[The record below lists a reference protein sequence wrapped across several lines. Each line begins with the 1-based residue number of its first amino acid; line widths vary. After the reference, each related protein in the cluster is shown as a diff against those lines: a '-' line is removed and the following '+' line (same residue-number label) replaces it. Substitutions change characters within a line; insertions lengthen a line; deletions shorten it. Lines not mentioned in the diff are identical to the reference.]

1 MTARRNP
8 IDESY
13 RACRSLVRRSGS
25 NFTGAFWML
34 PSRQRQGMY
43 ALYAFM
49 RHTDDLVDQPA
60 AGNDP
65 AAALAQ
71 WRGELAAALGDQHTL
86 GDVGQASCQL
96 PGERRSAPTSA
107 AVSCAKPP
115 SADERRNM
123 SPGTVLL
130 PAVADTLAQF
140 RIPAKLL
147 FEVIEGVEMD
157 LHPRRFAR
165 FADLEQYCDRVAG
178 AVGLACIH
186 IWGFRGPEAFEP
198 ARQCGL
204 AMQLTNILR
213 DLGEDLQQGRLYL
226 PEEDV
231 AAFGCTAEDLFAGRR
246 DDRTRRLIEFEAARA
261 AGHFREAARL
271 APLLSSPGRR
281 IYKMLTGVYEALLD
295 KIARQPAD
303 VFRRRL
309 TVSRWRKLWIATGLF
324 FRTA

>member
-1 MTARRNP
+1 MTARRDA

-25 NFTGAFWML
+25 NFTGAFWLL
-34 PSRQRQGMY
+34 PARQRRAMY

-60 AGNDP
+60 AGYDP

-71 WRGELAAALGDQHTL
+71 WRGQLAAAIGNHSYGSDGADADALGRT
-86 GDVGQASCQL
+86 
-96 PGERRSAPTSA
+96 A
-107 AVSCAKPP
+107 AESRAMPAT
-115 SADERRNM
+115 ADEHRETPR
-123 SPGTVLL
+123 GALLL
-130 PAVADTLAQF
+130 PALADTVAQF

-157 LHPRRFAR
+157 LQPRRFAR

-213 DLGEDLQQGRLYL
+213 DLGEDLRQGRLYL
-226 PEEDV
+226 PEEDL
-231 AAFGCTAEDLFAGRR
+231 AACGCTADDLLAGKF

-261 AGHFREAARL
+261 ASHFREASRL
-271 APLLSSPGRR
+271 TPLLSPAGRR
-281 IYKMLTGVYEALLD
+281 IYAMINGVYQALLEQ
-295 KIARQPAD
+295 IARQPAE

-309 TVSRWRKLWIATGLF
+309 SVGRWRKLWVAAGCLF
-324 FRTA
+324 FSVR

>member
-1 MTARRNP
+1 MTARRNA

-25 NFTGAFWML
+25 NFTGAFWLL
-34 PSRQRQGMY
+34 PARQRRAMY

-60 AGNDP
+60 VGNDP
-65 AAALAQ
+65 AAALAA
-71 WRGELAAALGDQHTL
+71 WRDQLAAAIGKQQDCGGD
-86 GDVGQASCQL
+86 GAGSVGRTAAESRAM
-96 PGERRSAPTSA
+96 PATADKRRKT
-107 AVSCAKPP
+107 P
-115 SADERRNM
+115 S
-123 SPGTVLL
+123 GTTLL
-130 PAVADTLAQF
+130 PALADTVAQF

-147 FEVIEGVEMD
+147 FDVIEGVEMD
-157 LHPRRFAR
+157 LQPRRFAR

-213 DLGEDLQQGRLYL
+213 DLGEDLRQGRLYL
-226 PEEDV
+226 PEEDL
-231 AAFGCTAEDLFAGRR
+231 AACGCTAEDLLAGKF

-261 AGHFREAARL
+261 TGHFREAARL
-271 APLLSSPGRR
+271 TPLLSPAGRR
-281 IYKMLTGVYEALLD
+281 IYTMINGVYQALLEQ
-295 KIARQPAD
+295 IARQPAE

-309 TVSRWRKLWIATGLF
+309 SVGRWRKLWIAAGCLF
-324 FRTA
+324 FSVR

>member
-1 MTARRNP
+1 MTVRRDA

-13 RACRSLVRRSGS
+13 RACRSLVRCSGS

-34 PSRQRQGMY
+34 PARQRRAMY

-49 RHTDDLVDQPA
+49 RHTDDLVDQPIA
-60 AGNDP
+60 ADDP
-65 AAALAQ
+65 AAALAC
-71 WRGELAAALGDQHTL
+71 WRDQLTAVIGAKQYGGDGADILG
-86 GDVGQASCQL
+86 
-96 PGERRSAPTSA
+96 RPTDEA
-107 AVSCAKPP
+107 IAVPV
-115 SADERRNM
+115 SADEHCTM
-123 SPGTVLL
+123 PPGALLL
-130 PAVADTLAQF
+130 PALADTVAQF

-157 LHPRRFAR
+157 LHPRRFPR
-165 FADLEQYCDRVAG
+165 FADLEHYCDRVAG

-213 DLGEDLQQGRLYL
+213 DLGEDLRQGRLYL
-226 PEEDV
+226 PEEDL
-231 AAFGCTAEDLFAGRR
+231 AGCGCTAEELFAGKF

-271 APLLSSPGRR
+271 TPLLSPPGRR
-281 IYKMLTGVYEALLD
+281 IYTMINGVYQALLEQ
-295 KIARQPAD
+295 IARRPAE

-309 TVSRWRKLWIATGLF
+309 TVSRWRKLWIAARCLF
-324 FRTA
+324 AG